1 MENNLIVKLLK
12 TNINQNVNIKTLP
25 DSIVKRLR
33 IREFNQFITNG
44 NARIY
49 SFPGAASKQLLHYMD
64 VNLEIDIDTIILHIC
79 VNDILQD
86 STPDNAID
94 HMML

>member
-1 MENNLIVKLLK
+1 
-12 TNINQNVNIKTLP
+12 
-25 DSIVKRLR
+25 
-33 IREFNQFITNG
+33 
-44 NARIY
+44 
-49 SFPGAASKQLLHYMD
+49 MD

-86 STPDNAID
+86 STPDNVID